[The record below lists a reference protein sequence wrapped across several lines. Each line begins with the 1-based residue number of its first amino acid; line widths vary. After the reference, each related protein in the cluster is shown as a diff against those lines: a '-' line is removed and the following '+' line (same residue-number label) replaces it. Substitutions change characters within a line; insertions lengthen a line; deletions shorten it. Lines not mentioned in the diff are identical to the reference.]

1 MIPNA
6 RQKFNDSF
14 SEEKYKQLLG
24 KIEQDYPGQLDFRV
38 AETPVFSDREFKIK
52 LLTACNDIID
62 VLKKP
67 DFKKKTEAAIPKKLY
82 IPNDGDHTNF
92 LAVDFAITKDENGEL
107 SPQLIEIQG
116 FPSLFGYQWYLGN
129 QYREIFDIADGLSPF
144 FNRLTSESYVAEMG
158 KFLLADEKPENVI
171 LLELFPEKQKT
182 RLDFAIT
189 KKLWG
194 IEPVCLTKIKQN
206 GREIFYEKDGR
217 KIPIKR
223 IYNRVIFDDLERNF
237 PNLETE
243 FDYTQEIDV
252 QWITNPNW
260 FFRISKFTMPLF
272 KSKYV
277 PKCSYV
283 SDLKEIPEDLE
294 NYVLKPLFSFAGSG
308 VKIDV
313 TKADVEEVQKQNPEN
328 FILQQKVNYEP
339 VVEDTSGKL
348 IKAEI
353 RMLYIWPEGDSSP
366 KLMTNLARLSR
377 GKMIG
382 VDYNKNFDWV
392 GGSCAFFEEK

>member
-1 MIPNA
+1 MINHARTQFNA
-6 RQKFNDSF
+6 SF
-14 SEEKYKQLLG
+14 SDDKYRAMLDQ
-24 KIEQDYPGQLDFRV
+24 IAADYPGQLDFRV
-38 AETPVFSDREFKIK
+38 AETPVFCDRQLKIK
-52 LLTACNDIID
+52 LLSACNDLID
-62 VLKKP
+62 VIKAP
-67 DFKKKTEAAIPKKLY
+67 NFKILTDAAIPPSLFV
-82 IPNDGDHTNF
+82 PNDGDHPNF
-92 LAVDFAITKDENGEL
+92 IAIDFAITKDENNEL

-129 QYREIFDIADGLSPF
+129 QYRKNFEVADGLSPF
-144 FNRLTSESYVAEMG
+144 FNRLTSESYITEMG
-158 KFLLADEKPENVI
+158 KFLLGDEQPENVI

-194 IEPVCLTKIKQN
+194 IEPVCLTQIKQN
-206 GREIFYEKDGR
+206 GREIYYEKLGR

-223 IYNRVIFDDLERNF
+223 IYNRVIFDDLQRNYPDLKTDF
-237 PNLETE
+237 N
-243 FDYTQEIDV
+243 YTQEIDAE
-252 QWITNPNW
+252 WITNPNW
-260 FFRISKFTMPLF
+260 FFRVSKFTMPLF

-283 SDLKEIPEDLE
+283 ADLKEIPADLE

-308 VKIDV
+308 VQIDV
-313 TKADVEEVQKQNPEN
+313 TQADVEAVRNRADY
-328 FILQQKVNYEP
+328 ILQQKVDYEP
-339 VVEDTSGKL
+339 VVSDVSGKL
-348 IKAEI
+348 IKTEI
-353 RMLYIWPEGDSSP
+353 RMLYIWPKGSPNP

-392 GGSCAFFEEK
+392 GGSCAFFEKM

>member
-1 MIPNA
+1 MIKYA
-6 RQKFNDSF
+6 RNQFNNSF
-14 SEEKYKQLLG
+14 SDEKYQLMLNQ
-24 KIEQDYPGQLDFRV
+24 IESDYPGQLDFRV
-38 AETPVFSDREFKIK
+38 AETPVFCDRQLKIK
-52 LLTACNDIID
+52 LLSACNDLID
-62 VLKKP
+62 VIKAP
-67 DFKKKTEAAIPKKLY
+67 NFKALTDAAIPPNLY
-82 IPNDGDHTNF
+82 VPNDGDHPNF
-92 LAVDFAITKDENGEL
+92 LAIDFAITQDEKNEL

-129 QYREIFDIADGLSPF
+129 QYIKNFDIADGLSPF
-144 FNRLTSESYVAEMG
+144 FNRITSESYITEMG
-158 KFLLADEKPENVI
+158 KFLLGGEKPENVI

-194 IEPVCLTKIKQN
+194 IEAVCLTQIKQN
-206 GREIFYEKDGR
+206 GREIYYEKSGR
-217 KIPIKR
+217 KIVIKR
-223 IYNRVIFDDLERNF
+223 IYNRVIFDDLQRNYPDLKTDF
-237 PNLETE
+237 N
-243 FDYTQEIDV
+243 YTQAVDA

-260 FFRISKFTMPLF
+260 FFRVSKFTMPLF

-283 SDLKEIPEDLE
+283 ADLKEIPADLE

-308 VKIDV
+308 VQVDV
-313 TKADVEEVQKQNPEN
+313 TKADVEAVRHRADY
-328 FILQQKVNYEP
+328 ILQQKVNYEP
-339 VVEDTSGKL
+339 VVSDVSGNL
-348 IKAEI
+348 IKTEI
-353 RMLYIWPEGDSSP
+353 RMLYIWPQGSPNP

-392 GGSCAFFEEK
+392 GGSCAFFEEM